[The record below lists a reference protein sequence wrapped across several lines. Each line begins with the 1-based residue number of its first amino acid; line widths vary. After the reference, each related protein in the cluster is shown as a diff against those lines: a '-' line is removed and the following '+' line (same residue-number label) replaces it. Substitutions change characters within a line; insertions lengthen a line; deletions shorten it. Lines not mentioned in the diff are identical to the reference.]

1 MPSAFETAVW
11 CEGED
16 WCPITATATLLGRK
30 WHPVILHRLLEHDRL
45 GYNELLEEVDGI
57 SSKVLSES
65 LEHLEDHGLVDRT
78 VVSERPF
85 RVEYTLTSAGE
96 STEPIIQAMGD
107 WGSEYLTTPTEEWS
121 TRTQ

>member
-1 MPSAFETAVW
+1 W